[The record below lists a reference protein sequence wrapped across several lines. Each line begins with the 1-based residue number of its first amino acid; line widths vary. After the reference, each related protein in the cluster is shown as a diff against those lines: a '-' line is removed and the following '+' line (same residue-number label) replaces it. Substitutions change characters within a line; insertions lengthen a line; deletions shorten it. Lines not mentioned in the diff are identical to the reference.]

1 MPRRL
6 WIIWLMLAL
15 LPLRGMAVATMEMP
29 GAAAQVTGAEKPVL
43 VDAGHGK
50 APCHEGA
57 DPGSG
62 SADHACGLCDLCHS
76 AVAVPPQNRGCA
88 QPLQDVMSPP
98 GLARDTGRHAIG
110 RLDRPPRLLLA

>member
-29 GAAAQVTGAEKPVL
+29 GGTAQVTGTETPVL
-43 VDAGHGK
+43 VDAAHGK
-50 APCHEGA
+50 APCHDGA
-57 DPGSG
+57 DSG
-62 SADHACGLCDLCHS
+62 SADHACSLCDLCHG
-76 AVAVPPQNRGCA
+76 ALTVPPQGTAPA
-88 QPLQDVMSPP
+88 QPQPGLMPPP

-110 RLDRPPRLLLA
+110 GLDRPPRPFLA

>member
-1 MPRRL
+1 
-6 WIIWLMLAL
+6 MLAL

-29 GAAAQVTGAEKPVL
+29 GAAAQVTGAERPVL

-76 AVAVPPQNRGCA
+76 AVAAPPQDTAPAR
-88 QPLQDVMSPP
+88 PLPGVMPPP

-110 RLDRPPRLLLA
+110 GLERPPRPFFA

>member
-1 MPRRL
+1 
-6 WIIWLMLAL
+6 MLAL

-43 VDAGHGK
+43 VDAGHSK